1 MGAKSI
7 SDCRCIA
14 GFARV
19 SRAQGPSECATC
31 AAGSYLVTTD
41 GEAWCDACAP
51 GKWSLE
57 GSDNVANCTCAPN
70 FYQNG
75 SVDCLPCP
83 QGSVSYMENNTGSR
97 VANNTGLHG
106 IDVCACPTGF
116 AAPHSMAGSQGC
128 GLDPCCG
135 RPCPPPAAA
144 AAPQTTTPENT
155 TNTTAPAN
163 ITAPVT
169 MATPAPSATPYCV
182 DGNECSAL
190 VAGDWLGSPHV
201 GHNCHLNATCVNTF
215 GSYECK
221 CNQGSYG
228 DGSKC
233 SPCTPF
239 STSAYGATI
248 ASQCQ
253 CDAGLQCGQEEP
265 FYGSIGTLLP
275 ALSRSLGGSLTFA
288 FYIQPFSMGT
298 SKLELSRGARAPS
311 LPLSACGLA
320 AVRDFVHAAS
330 GNDVNARAPGTLGAN
345 QVRADEWNRE
355 RSRRRKRR
363 RVALFKN
370 QLGGSG

>member
-1 MGAKSI
+1 M
-7 SDCRCIA
+7 A

-31 AAGSYLVTTD
+31 YAGSYLVTTD
-41 GEAWCDACAP
+41 GDAWCDACAP
-51 GKWSLE
+51 GKWSPE

-83 QGSVSYMENNTGSR
+83 HGSVSYMANNTGSQ
-97 VANNTGLHG
+97 TGLQG
-106 IDVCACPTGF
+106 IDVCACQTGF
-116 AAPHSMAGSQGC
+116 AAPQSMAGSQGC
-128 GLDPCCG
+128 GLDPCCN
-135 RPCPPPAAA
+135 RPCPPAAAA

-155 TNTTAPAN
+155 PENTTNTTAN
-163 ITAPVT
+163 ITTPENTTYTTAPVT
-169 MATPAPSATPYCV
+169 MTTPAPSATPYCV

-201 GHNCHLNATCVNTF
+201 VHSCHLNATCVNTF

-221 CNQGSYG
+221 CNNGTYG
-228 DGSKC
+228 DGFKC

-239 STSAYGATI
+239 STSAYGATNT
-248 ASQCQ
+248 SQCQ
-253 CDAGLQCGQEEP
+253 CHAGLQCGQEEP
-265 FYGSIGTLLP
+265 FYGSSGSNGTLLP

-288 FYIQPFSMGT
+288 FYIQPFSIGA